1 MRHVQK
7 ILMIQ
12 FYTIIAMVV
21 LTVLFFE
28 SEVIVSGGLAGD
40 TQSEFLFTA
49 VMELVTLCFAF
60 LSLRLFKFEKI
71 RADLISRKEV
81 ALQKWGVTRLLLI
94 EAPLVFNT
102 LLYYLYM
109 KPTFGY
115 LAIILV
121 LCLPFV
127 YPTLNR
133 CVAETSEE
141 SES

>member
-49 VMELVTLCFAF
+49 MMELVTLCFAF